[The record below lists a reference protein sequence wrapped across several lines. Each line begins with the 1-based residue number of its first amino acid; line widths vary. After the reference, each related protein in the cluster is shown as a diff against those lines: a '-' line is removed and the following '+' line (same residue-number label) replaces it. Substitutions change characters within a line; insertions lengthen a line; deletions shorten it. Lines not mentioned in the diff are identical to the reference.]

1 MLEQLHLR
9 RHRLNLPVDTPH
21 LQSNP
26 PCYSRCKIVERH
38 MSHDNFQA
46 ANDYHIK
53 DFALEVLDGLITM
66 PQGAYHRVGP

>member
-1 MLEQLHLR
+1 M
-9 RHRLNLPVDTPH
+9 NLATDIAARGPSIYQQVSC
-21 LQSNP
+21 LAAA
-26 PCYSRCKIVERH
+26 
-38 MSHDNFQA
+38 A